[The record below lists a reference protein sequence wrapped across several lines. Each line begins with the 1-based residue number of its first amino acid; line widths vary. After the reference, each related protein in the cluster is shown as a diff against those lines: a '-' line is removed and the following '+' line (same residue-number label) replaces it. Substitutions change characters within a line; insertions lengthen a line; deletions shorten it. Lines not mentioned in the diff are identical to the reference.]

1 MGQGHMKTKSKSRRL
16 YKRNGVI
23 LLCWEGRV
31 WMPADAPSFDA
42 ADKVLVGDYTD
53 PSRTVLEAEVESTHA
68 CVRWVPCPEFSSERK
83 SKRARIERP
92 RLPARKP
99 GCEGFMVFLPPGS
112 GGQPLGLPIVT
123 EVPDAIPLVI
133 DAVERYGVG
142 EEMWDMAKWGKV
154 IDRYDL
160 REVASVS
167 RDGKLTWACER
178 SAA

>member
-1 MGQGHMKTKSKSRRL
+1 
-16 YKRNGVI
+16 
-23 LLCWEGRV
+23 
-31 WMPADAPSFDA
+31 MPADTASFLA
-42 ADKVLVGDYTD
+42 SDKVVVMGYTD
-53 PSRTVLEAEVESTHA
+53 PSRNVLEAEVESTGA
-68 CVRWVPCPEFSSERK
+68 CVKWVPCPDFSSDRK
-83 SKRARIERP
+83 TRQNRADRP

-99 GCEGFMVFLPPGS
+99 GCEGYMVFLPPGS

-123 EVPDAIPLVI
+123 EVPDAVALVV
-133 DAVERYGVG
+133 DTVERFGIA

-167 RDGKLTWACER
+167 RDGQLTWACER